1 MRTKKIKEESKEVN
15 GEEFKKAL
23 DFIVKEKGID
33 EDVVVEAMES
43 ALSAAFRKNEKAEYN
58 SRVLVDRN
66 TGDIKVFKVT
76 TIVDDYNE
84 DDDEIDPETGEVK
97 VKHDY
102 LNEMTISDAREINKD
117 YQVGDEIL
125 EEVTPH
131 DFGRVAISV
140 AKQVVS
146 VAKQVVL
153 QKIREA
159 ERDKI
164 MSEFEDKEDE
174 LMVGF
179 LAMEDAKNY
188 YVDLGKARGILS
200 KNELIPGEKLTMG
213 DSIKVYITK
222 IESTPKGPLILVS
235 RKNYGFV
242 KRLFEHEIPEFAD
255 GTLELRGVAREAG
268 VRSKV
273 AVSSTNPNVDPIGSC
288 IGEKGRRIANIINE
302 LGGEKVDLIAYSLDP
317 EEFIANALSPA
328 KNLNVSITDEK
339 KKEALVIADDENLS
353 LAIGKKGINIKLASK
368 LTKYT
373 INIKTLEDINK
384 QINA

>member
-1 MRTKKIKEESKEVN
+1 MSRKKTEEVQTGVN
-15 GEEFKKAL
+15 AKEFKKAL
-23 DFIVKEKGID
+23 DFIVQEKGID
-33 EDVVVEAMES
+33 EDVVIEAMQT
-43 ALSAAFRKNEKAEYN
+43 ALSTAFRKNEKADYA
-58 SRVLVDRN
+58 SRVLIDRN
-66 TGDIKVFKVT
+66 TGEIKVFKVT
-76 TIVDDYNE
+76 TIVDDYK
-84 DDDEIDPETGEVK
+84 DDDDDVDPETGEVK

-102 LNEMTISDAREINKD
+102 LNEMTISDAKEINKD
-117 YQVGDEIL
+117 YQIGDEIL

-140 AKQVVS
+140 AKQVV
-146 VAKQVVL
+146 L

-159 ERDKI
+159 EREKV
-164 MSEFEDKEDE
+164 MGEFEDKEDE

-179 LAMEDAKNY
+179 LAMEDVKNY
-188 YVDLGKARGILS
+188 YVDLGKARGILPKS
-200 KNELIPGEKLTMG
+200 ELIPGEKLTMG

-242 KRLFEHEIPEFAD
+242 KRLFEHEIPEFSD

-268 VRSKV
+268 IRSKV
-273 AVSSTNPNVDPIGSC
+273 AVASTNSNVDPIGSC

-302 LGGEKVDLIAYSLDP
+302 LGGEKVDLIAYSDNM

-373 INIKTLEDINK
+373 INIKTLADINNE
-384 QINA
+384 INKK

>member
-1 MRTKKIKEESKEVN
+1 MRTKKVKEESKEVN

-33 EDVVVEAMES
+33 EDVVIEAMES
-43 ALSAAFRKNEKAEYN
+43 ALSAAFRKNEKADYT
-58 SRVLVDRN
+58 SRVLIDRN

-117 YQVGDEIL
+117 YQIGDEIL

-131 DFGRVAISV
+131 DFGRVAI
-140 AKQVVS
+140 S

-200 KNELIPGEKLTMG
+200 KSELIPGEKLTMG

-273 AVSSTNPNVDPIGSC
+273 AVASTNPNVDPIGSC

-302 LGGEKVDLIAYSLDP
+302 LGGEKVDLIAYSADP

>member
-1 MRTKKIKEESKEVN
+1 MRTKKVEDVEKAKSI
-15 GEEFKKAL
+15 EFKKAL
-23 DFIVKEKGID
+23 DFIVSEKGID
-33 EDVVVEAMES
+33 EDVVVEAMQT
-43 ALSAAFRKNEKAEYN
+43 ALSTAFKKNEKADYA
-58 SRVLVDRN
+58 SRVLIDRN
-66 TGDIKVFKVT
+66 TGEIKVFKVT
-76 TIVDDYNE
+76 TIVEDYN
-84 DDDEIDPETGEVK
+84 DDDDDIDEETGEVK
-97 VKHDY
+97 VAHDY
-102 LNEMTISDAREINKD
+102 LNELQISEAKEMNPD

-125 EEVTPH
+125 EEVTPK
-131 DFGRVAISV
+131 DFGRVAI
-140 AKQVVS
+140 S

-159 ERDKI
+159 EREKI

-174 LMVGF
+174 LMIGF

-222 IESTPKGPLILVS
+222 IEATPKGPLILVS

-273 AVSSTNPNVDPIGSC
+273 CVSSTNPNVDPIGSC
-288 IGEKGRRIANIINE
+288 IGERGRRIANIINE
-302 LGGEKVDLIAYSLDP
+302 LGGEKVDLIAYSEDA

-373 INIKTLEDINK
+373 INIKTLSDINA
-384 QINA
+384 QINK

>member
-1 MRTKKIKEESKEVN
+1 MKKKTEEVRKEMDPK
-15 GEEFKKAL
+15 EFKKAL

-33 EDVVVEAMES
+33 EDVVIEAMQT
-43 ALSAAFRKNEKAEYN
+43 ALSTAFRKNEKADYT
-58 SRVLVDRN
+58 SRVLIDRN
-66 TGDIKVFKVT
+66 TGEIKVFKVT
-76 TIVDDYNE
+76 TIVDDYKDE
-84 DDDEIDPETGEVK
+84 DDEIDPETGDVK
-97 VKHDY
+97 IKHDY
-102 LNEMTISDAREINKD
+102 LNELTISEARETNKD
-117 YQVGDEIL
+117 AQIGDEIL

-140 AKQVVS
+140 AKQVV
-146 VAKQVVL
+146 L

-159 ERDKI
+159 EREKI
-164 MSEFEDKEDE
+164 MSEFENSENE

-179 LAMEDAKNY
+179 LAMEDYKNY
-188 YVDLGKARGILS
+188 YVDLGKARGILPKS
-200 KNELIPGEKLTMG
+200 ELIPGEKLTMG

-222 IESTPKGPLILVS
+222 IESTPKGPLILTS
-235 RKNYGFV
+235 RKNVGFI
-242 KRLFEHEIPEFAD
+242 KRLFENEIPELND

-302 LGGEKVDLIAYSLDP
+302 LNGEKVDLIAYSSNI

-328 KNLNVSITDEK
+328 KNLNISITDEK
-339 KKEALVIADDENLS
+339 KKQALVIADDENLS

-373 INIKTLEDINK
+373 INVKTLADINNEV
-384 QINA
+384 NAWK

>member
-43 ALSAAFRKNEKAEYN
+43 ALSAAFRKNEKADYN

-131 DFGRVAISV
+131 DFGRVAI
-140 AKQVVS
+140 S

-302 LGGEKVDLIAYSLDP
+302 LGGEKVDLIAYSSDP

-353 LAIGKKGINIKLASK
+353 LAISKKGINIKLASK

>member
-1 MRTKKIKEESKEVN
+1 MKKTKVEDENVAKAK
-15 GEEFKKAL
+15 EFKKAL
-23 DFIVKEKGID
+23 DYIVKEKGID
-33 EDVVVEAMES
+33 EDVVIEAMQT
-43 ALSAAFRKNEKAEYN
+43 ALSTAFKKNEKADYT
-58 SRVLVDRN
+58 SRVLIDRN
-66 TGDIKVFKVT
+66 TGEIKVFKVT
-76 TIVDDYNE
+76 TIVEDYK
-84 DDDEIDPETGEVK
+84 DDDDDIDPETGEVK

-102 LNEMTISDAREINKD
+102 LNEMTISDAKEINSD

-125 EEVTPH
+125 EEVTPK
-131 DFGRVAISV
+131 DFGRVAI
-140 AKQVVS
+140 S

-159 ERDKI
+159 EREKI
-164 MSEFEDKEDE
+164 MSEFEDKQDE
-174 LMVGF
+174 LMIGF
-179 LAMEDAKNY
+179 LAMEDARNY
-188 YVDLGKARGILS
+188 YVDLGKARGILP
-200 KNELIPGEKLTMG
+200 KTELIPGEKLTMG
-213 DSIKVYITK
+213 DSIKVYIT
-222 IESTPKGPLILVS
+222 KGPLILVS

-242 KRLFEHEIPEFAD
+242 KRLFEHEIPEFSD

-273 AVSSTNPNVDPIGSC
+273 AVASTNPKVDPIGSC
-288 IGEKGRRIANIINE
+288 IGEKGRRIANVLKE
-302 LGGEKVDLIAYSLDP
+302 LSGEKIDVILYDSTDP

-373 INIKTLEDINK
+373 INIKTLADINK
-384 QINA
+384 QINS

>member
-1 MRTKKIKEESKEVN
+1 MSRKKAEEVQKGVN
-15 GEEFKKAL
+15 AEEFKKAL

-33 EDVVVEAMES
+33 EDTVIETMQT
-43 ALSAAFRKNEKAEYN
+43 ALSTAFRKNEKADYT
-58 SRVLVDRN
+58 SRVLIDKN

-76 TIVDDYNE
+76 TIVEDYKE
-84 DDDEIDPETGEVK
+84 DDDEVDPETGEVK

-102 LNEMTISDAREINKD
+102 LNEMQISEAREINKD

-140 AKQVVS
+140 AKQVV
-146 VAKQVVL
+146 L

-159 ERDKI
+159 EREKI
-164 MSEFEDKEDE
+164 MNEFSDKEDE

-179 LAMEDAKNY
+179 LAMEDVKNY
-188 YVDLGKARGILS
+188 YVDLGKARGILPKS
-200 KNELIPGEKLTMG
+200 ELIPGEKLTMG

-273 AVSSTNPNVDPIGSC
+273 AVASTNTNVDPIGSC
-288 IGEKGRRIANIINE
+288 IGEKGRRIANIISE
-302 LGGEKVDLIAYSLDP
+302 LGGEKVDLIAYSP
-317 EEFIANALSPA
+317 NMEEFIANALSPA

-353 LAIGKKGINIKLASK
+353 LAIGKKGINIKLASR

-373 INIKTLEDINK
+373 INIKTLADINK
-384 QINA
+384 QINE

>member
-1 MRTKKIKEESKEVN
+1 MSRKKVEEVQKGVN
-15 GEEFKKAL
+15 APEFKKAL
-23 DFIVKEKGID
+23 DYIVKEKGID
-33 EDVVVEAMES
+33 EDVVIDAMQT
-43 ALSAAFRKNEKAEYN
+43 ALSTAFRKNSKADYA
-58 SRVLVDRN
+58 SRVLIDRN

-76 TIVDDYNE
+76 TIVDDYK
-84 DDDEIDPETGEVK
+84 DDDDDIDPETGEVK

-102 LNEMTISDAREINKD
+102 LNEMTISEAKEKNKD
-117 YQVGDEIL
+117 YQIGDEIL

-140 AKQVVS
+140 AKQVV
-146 VAKQVVL
+146 L

-159 ERDKI
+159 EREKV
-164 MSEFEDKEDE
+164 MSEFEDKDGE
-174 LMVGF
+174 LMIGF
-179 LAMEDAKNY
+179 LAMEDVKNY
-188 YVDLGKARGILS
+188 YVDLGKARGILPKS
-200 KNELIPGEKLTMG
+200 ELIPGEKLTMG

-222 IESTPKGPLILVS
+222 IESTPKGPLILTS
-235 RKNYGFV
+235 RKNFGFV
-242 KRLFEHEIPEFAD
+242 KRLFEHEIPEFSD

-268 VRSKV
+268 IRSKV
-273 AVSSTNPNVDPIGSC
+273 AVASTNPNVDPIGSC

-302 LGGEKVDLIAYSLDP
+302 LGGEKVDLIAYTPNMED
-317 EEFIANALSPA
+317 FIANALSPA

-373 INIKTLEDINK
+373 INIKTLDDINK
-384 QINA
+384 EINK

>member
-1 MRTKKIKEESKEVN
+1 MSRKKTEEVQTGVN
-15 GEEFKKAL
+15 AAEFKKAL

-33 EDVVVEAMES
+33 EDVVIEAMQT
-43 ALSAAFRKNEKAEYN
+43 ALSTAFRKNEKADYT
-58 SRVLVDRN
+58 SRVLIDRN
-66 TGDIKVFKVT
+66 TGEIKVFKVT
-76 TIVDDYNE
+76 TIVDDYKD

-102 LNEMTISDAREINKD
+102 LNEMTISDAKEINKD
-117 YQVGDEIL
+117 YQIGDEIL

-140 AKQVVS
+140 AKQVV
-146 VAKQVVL
+146 L

-159 ERDKI
+159 EREKV

-179 LAMEDAKNY
+179 LAMEDVKNY
-188 YVDLGKARGILS
+188 YVDLGKARGILPKS
-200 KNELIPGEKLTMG
+200 ELIPGEKLTMG

-242 KRLFEHEIPEFAD
+242 KRLFEHEIPEFSD

-273 AVSSTNPNVDPIGSC
+273 AVSSTNSNVDPIGSC

-302 LGGEKVDLIAYSLDP
+302 LGGEKVDLIAYSDNM

-373 INIKTLEDINK
+373 INIKTLADINNE
-384 QINA
+384 INKK

>member
-1 MRTKKIKEESKEVN
+1 MTKKVKEEDPIKASAQ
-15 GEEFKKAL
+15 EFKKAL
-23 DFIVKEKGID
+23 EFIVKEKGID
-33 EDVVVEAMES
+33 EDVVIEAMQT
-43 ALSAAFRKNEKAEYN
+43 ALSTAYKKNEKADYN
-58 SRVLVDRN
+58 SRVLIDRN
-66 TGDIKVFKVT
+66 TGEIKVFKVT
-76 TIVDDYNE
+76 TIVDDYK
-84 DDDEIDPETGEVK
+84 DDDDDIDPETGEVK

-102 LNEMTISDAREINKD
+102 LNELTISEAKEINSD

-125 EEVTPH
+125 EEVTPKN
-131 DFGRVAISV
+131 FGRVAI
-140 AKQVVS
+140 S

-159 ERDKI
+159 EREKI
-164 MSEFEDKEDE
+164 MTDFADKEHE
-174 LMVGF
+174 LMIGF

-188 YVDLGKARGILS
+188 YVDLGKTRGILP

-235 RKNYGFV
+235 RKNNGFI
-242 KRLFEHEIPEFAD
+242 KRLFEHEIPEFSD
-255 GTLELRGVAREAG
+255 GTLVLRGIAREPG
-268 VRSKV
+268 VRSKIAV
-273 AVSSTNPNVDPIGSC
+273 ASTNPNVDPVGSC

-302 LGGEKVDLIAYSLDP
+302 LNGEKVDLIAYSDDM
-317 EEFIANALSPA
+317 EVFIANALSPA

-373 INIKTLEDINK
+373 INIKTFADINAE
-384 QINA
+384 INK

>member
-1 MRTKKIKEESKEVN
+1 MSRKKVEEVQTGVN
-15 GEEFKKAL
+15 APEFKKAL
-23 DFIVKEKGID
+23 EFIVKEKGID
-33 EDVVVEAMES
+33 EDTVIETMQT
-43 ALSAAFRKNEKAEYN
+43 ALSTAFRKNEKADYT
-58 SRVLVDRN
+58 SRVLIDKN

-76 TIVDDYNE
+76 TIVDDYN
-84 DDDEIDPETGEVK
+84 DDDDDVDPETGEVK

-102 LNEMTISDAREINKD
+102 LNEMTISEAREINKD

-140 AKQVVS
+140 AKQVV
-146 VAKQVVL
+146 L

-159 ERDKI
+159 EREKV
-164 MSEFEDKEDE
+164 MNEFSDKEDE

-179 LAMEDAKNY
+179 LAMEDVKNY
-188 YVDLGKARGILS
+188 YVDLGKARGILPKS
-200 KNELIPGEKLTMG
+200 ELIPGEKLTMG

-242 KRLFEHEIPEFAD
+242 KRLFEHEIPEFSD

-273 AVSSTNPNVDPIGSC
+273 AVASTNPNVDPIGSC

-302 LGGEKVDLIAYSLDP
+302 LGGEKVDLIAYSTNM

-373 INIKTLEDINK
+373 INIKTLADINNE
-384 QINA
+384 INKK

>member
-1 MRTKKIKEESKEVN
+1 MRTKKTKEEEGKVN
-15 GEEFKKAL
+15 GKEFLKAL
-23 DFIVKEKGID
+23 DFVVKEKGID
-33 EDVVVEAMES
+33 EDVIIEAMQT
-43 ALSAAFRKNEKAEYN
+43 ALSTAFRKNEKADYT
-58 SRVLVDRN
+58 SRVLIDRQ

-76 TIVDDYNE
+76 TIVADYN
-84 DDDEIDPETGEVK
+84 DDDDDIDPETGEVK

-102 LNEMTISDAREINKD
+102 LNEMTISEAKEINKD
-117 YQVGDEIL
+117 YQIGDEIL

-140 AKQVVS
+140 AKQVV
-146 VAKQVVL
+146 L

-159 ERDKI
+159 EREKI

-200 KNELIPGEKLTMG
+200 KNKLIPGEKLNMG

-222 IESTPKGPLILVS
+222 IESTPKGPLIIVS

-242 KRLFEHEIPEFAD
+242 KRLFEHEIPEFED

-273 AVSSTNPNVDPIGSC
+273 AIASTNPNVDPIGSC
-288 IGEKGRRIANIINE
+288 IGEKGRRIASIINE
-302 LGGEKVDLIAYSLDP
+302 LGGEKVDLIAYSNDP

-373 INIKTLEDINK
+373 INIKTLADINK

>member
-1 MRTKKIKEESKEVN
+1 MRTKKKEDIEQAKSI
-15 GEEFKKAL
+15 EFKKAL
-23 DFIVKEKGID
+23 DFIVKEKGIE
-33 EDVVVEAMES
+33 EDVVVEAMQT
-43 ALSAAFRKNEKAEYN
+43 ALSTAFKKNEKADYA
-58 SRVLVDRN
+58 SRVLIDRN
-66 TGDIKVFKVT
+66 TGEIKVFKVT
-76 TIVDDYNE
+76 TIVEDYN
-84 DDDEIDPETGEVK
+84 DDDDDIDEETGEVK
-97 VKHDY
+97 VEHDY
-102 LNEMTISDAREINKD
+102 LNELQISEAKEINSD

-125 EEVTPH
+125 EEVTPK
-131 DFGRVAISV
+131 DFGRVAI
-140 AKQVVS
+140 S

-159 ERDKI
+159 EREKI
-164 MSEFEDKEDE
+164 MSEFADKEDE

-179 LAMEDAKNY
+179 LAMEDARNY

-222 IESTPKGPLILVS
+222 IEATPKGPLILVS

-273 AVSSTNPNVDPIGSC
+273 CVASTNSNVDPIGSC

-302 LGGEKVDLIAYSLDP
+302 LGGEKVDLIAYSEDM

-373 INIKTLEDINK
+373 INIKTLSDINA
-384 QINA
+384 QINK

>member
-1 MRTKKIKEESKEVN
+1 MSNK
-15 GEEFKKAL
+15 EFKKAL
-23 DFIVKEKGID
+23 DLIVQEKGID
-33 EDVVVEAMES
+33 EDVVIDAMQS
-43 ALSAAFRKNEKAEYN
+43 ALSTAFKKNEKADYN
-58 SRVLVDRN
+58 SRVLIDRN
-66 TGDIKVFKVT
+66 TGEIKVFKVT
-76 TIVDDYNE
+76 TIVEDYND

-97 VKHDY
+97 VAHDY
-102 LNEMTISDAREINKD
+102 LNEMTISEAKEVSTE

-125 EEVTPH
+125 EEVTPK
-131 DFGRVAISV
+131 DFGRVAI
-140 AKQVVS
+140 S

-159 ERDKI
+159 EREKV

-188 YVDLGKARGILS
+188 YVDFGKARGILS

-222 IESTPKGPLILVS
+222 IESTSKGPLILVS

-273 AVSSTNPNVDPIGSC
+273 AVASSNPNVDPIGSC

-302 LGGEKVDLIAYSLDP
+302 LGGEKVDLIAYSNDA

-368 LTKYT
+368 LTKYN
-373 INIKTLEDINK
+373 INIKTLADINE
-384 QINA
+384 QINK